1 MRKFTFLK
9 WIPLIGICLLTFIFS
24 CTEEFPLK
32 DLSLSEK
39 QSDRYQNTEL
49 TKSVAK
55 QWYESNYKPVVTT
68 RANYDDSIVNMMKPD
83 WKHAKEFNRQ
93 RYEVVEMPILVKG
106 ASIIL
111 DAETAQKWTPET
123 KDRAIRNTAKIVI
136 ERDKRTGQTRAFV
149 MIFVGSYNYLKKTKT
164 MGQNTYLYR
173 EPDFDGSVLFY
184 ELNGTFVNG
193 WAYKEGKITA
203 CISPKLPG
211 ETEEKIPQQQTR
223 AMIEDCHDECYTVVY
238 QECYSEGWAEPDP
251 EFGFG
256 FGSTSGCYPV
266 YTEECT
272 TYCDYYDDG
281 SDTDENWNGEYP
293 SGGSNTP
300 QTDEAYQKTLKER
313 QELFNKSIKIVKT
326 ILANIGVDID
336 KYKIVFKGENCSTN
350 GAILSDGTITIC
362 NQALNLTYYDL
373 ASVVWHEIYHFEHN
387 HYKNNILTFK
397 FSTPYVIQ
405 IDDEV
410 RPYYECVLEQEFG
423 GAGYIDPTFI
433 NDFLVETCYYNLEWY
448 ANEIEAYSAEL
459 NNGIQRTFE
468 YESVVRYNLWKMQHM
483 YNYLTSELNKK

>member
-39 QSDRYQNTEL
+39 QSDKYQNTEL

-211 ETEEKIPQQQTR
+211 ETEEKIPQQRTR

-300 QTDEAYQKTLKER
+300 QTDEINEEER
-313 QELFNKSIKIVKT
+313 QELLEKCLRTVKP
-326 ILANIGVDID
+326 ILANLGIDID
-336 KYKIVFKGENCSTN
+336 KYKIVINSEPCASH
-350 GAILSDGTITIC
+350 AAVLEDGTIIIC
-362 NQALNLTYYDL
+362 TRALRELTSNDQ
-373 ASVVWHEIYHFEHN
+373 ASVIWHEIYHFEHKHN
-387 HYKNNILTFK
+387 KGDKTITRFENTLVLK
-397 FSTPYVIQ
+397 
-405 IDDEV
+405 IDEKI
-410 RPYYECVLEQEFG
+410 RPYYELMIKNQFG
-423 GAGYIDPTFI
+423 EYANTVGENTIMLDELKQDAHYPK
-433 NDFLVETCYYNLEWY
+433 EWY
-448 ANEIEAYSAEL
+448 LNEIETYKAEL
-459 NNGIQRTFE
+459 NNGIERSE
-468 YESVVRYNLWKMQHM
+468 DYEAEMYYNLWKFEYI
-483 YNYLTSELNKK
+483 YNFLNKE